1 MLNPQSVDIRRVVFS
16 LSDALDLVGVDDV
29 LHGKR
34 VGMMASQLAKLL
46 GEDSAQV
53 EEIYDAGLLHDCGVS
68 STRVHR
74 CLVDSLDWQG
84 SFDHCQR
91 GYELLSDCTLL
102 AHLSQ
107 YVLLHHWHWNAP
119 VTALPGNVAPD
130 PKIRRMANLLFL
142 VDRVDALSAAHYGDR
157 SLLHARGSIRQRI
170 LENRGTLFDP
180 VLVDLFLDVS
190 ATEAFWL
197 QLDGP
202 NVQYELLDR
211 ALQPQPRDVLWPQ
224 LKQLALLFARIVDA
238 KSPFTVEHSEGVGR
252 LAAYLGHVAGLD
264 GAACDRLE
272 LAGLLHDIGKL
283 RIPDAILEK
292 QGSLDEREREIMM
305 SHSFETYQILKRTP
319 GLAQIAELAA
329 FHHERLNGHGYPFHT
344 GAASITPEMRIIQVA
359 DVFQALAQRR
369 PYRAPMAIPQILA
382 ELRHMVADD
391 SLDPVIF
398 ALVES
403 DAERCHQ
410 LAVSA

>member
-34 VGMMASQLAKLL
+34 VGMMAAHLAALL
-46 GEDSAQV
+46 GEDEAQV
-53 EEIYDAGLLHDCGVS
+53 AEIYDAGLLHDCGVS

-91 GYELLSDCTLL
+91 GYDLLRECSLL
-102 AHLSQ
+102 AHLSD
-107 YVLLHHWHWNAP
+107 YVLLHHWHWNVSLPVSPKAP
-119 VTALPGNVAPD
+119 S
-130 PKIRRMANLLFL
+130 PKIRQMANLLFL
-142 VDRVDALSAAHYGDR
+142 VDRVDALAAEHHAER
-157 SLLHARGSIRQRI
+157 KLLHARASIRQRI
-170 LENRGTLFDP
+170 LEQRGVMFDP

-190 ATEAFWL
+190 AAEAFWL
-197 QLDGP
+197 QMDAA
-202 NVQYELLDR
+202 NVQYDLMDR
-211 ALQPQPRDVLWPQ
+211 AMQPAHRSVEWFQ
-224 LKQLALLFARIVDA
+224 LRELALFFARIVDA

-252 LAAYLGHVAGLD
+252 LAAYLGKVAGLD
-264 GAACDRLE
+264 AAACDRLE

-283 RIPDAILEK
+283 RIPDEILEK

-344 GAASITPEMRIIQVA
+344 NAAKITPEMRIIQVA